1 VAKLKAS
8 KNPVI
13 SVRVVI
19 ARPEASAGSIF
30 DFLRARGKV
39 AVRAAM
45 KRMENSFWIFSTSGS
60 LKGIPE

>member
-30 DFLRARGKV
+30 DFLSARGKV

-45 KRMENSFWIFSTSGS
+45 KRMG
-60 LKGIPE
+60 K